1 MVHSQQG
8 ADVVVTVENVTI
20 MLTTDQ
26 IIAAMRQLDP
36 EQQERVWWEL
46 KGEDKLELS
55 IQALNSPAARAVWD
69 NPSGDAVY
77 DAIEWKPGD
86 VSG

>member
-1 MVHSQQG
+1 MVHQQQG
-8 ADVVVTVENVTI
+8 ADAVITVENVTI
-20 MLTTDQ
+20 MLTTEQ
-26 IIAAMRQLDP
+26 IIAAIRQLNP
-36 EQQERVWWEL
+36 EQQERVWREL

-55 IQALNSPAARAVWD
+55 IQALNSPAAWAVWD
-69 NPSGDAVY
+69 NPSDAAVY

>member
-1 MVHSQQG
+1 MVHQQRG
-8 ADVVVTVENVTI
+8 RDAVITVENVTI

-26 IIAAMRQLDP
+26 IIAAIRQLDP
-36 EQQERVWWEL
+36 GQQERVWREL

-69 NPSGDAVY
+69 NPSDAAVY

-86 VSG
+86 ASG

>member
-1 MVHSQQG
+1 MVHQQRG
-8 ADVVVTVENVTI
+8 RDAVITVENVTI

-26 IIAAMRQLDP
+26 IIAAIRQLDP
-36 EQQERVWWEL
+36 GQQERVWREL
-46 KGEDKLELS
+46 KGEDKSELS

-69 NPSGDAVY
+69 NPSDAAVY

-86 VSG
+86 ASG